1 LPRDVGSTTRETVG
15 RLAGGIAHDFNNLLT
30 VINGSADLALD
41 LHDPPAAVR
50 EDLRQIREAGE
61 RAAPLTRQL
70 LAFSRKQILPSDVVD
85 VNRLI
90 AGIEAMLKRLI
101 GEHLQLV
108 VAVDEEAGNV
118 RSDAGQLEQVLLN
131 LVVNARDAIPDG
143 GTLAIRTQRLRL
155 EPGDTRPPS
164 LAQAGLQPG
173 THLVIAVSDTGVG
186 MDEATRLR
194 VFEPF
199 YTTKEPER
207 GTGLGLA
214 MVHSIVMQTGGA
226 IWVDSE
232 PGAWA
237 TFSVCLPSTDE
248 PAADVHVQPAAPR
261 VRGRG
266 TAPFVEDEPALNRLA
281 ARILSGAGYTV
292 LKAADGVQAL
302 AILHAHG
309 GGCRPGAPRR
319 RDARHERSRPRH
331 TRGRRLPARARALHI
346 RLHR

>member
-15 RLAGGIAHDFNNLLT
+15 RLAGGIADDFNNLLT

-61 RAAPLTRQL
+61 RAATLTRQL

-85 VNRLI
+85 VNRMI

-108 VAVDEEAGNV
+108 VALDEEAGNV

-131 LVVNARDAIPDG
+131 LVVNARDAMPDG

-155 EPGDTRPPS
+155 EPGDTRPPA

-214 MVHSIVMQTGGA
+214 MVHGIVMQTGGA

-232 PGAWA
+232 PGAGA
-237 TFSVCLPSTDE
+237 TFSVSLPST
-248 PAADVHVQPAAPR
+248 A
-261 VRGRG
+261 
-266 TAPFVEDEPALNRLA
+266 
-281 ARILSGAGYTV
+281 
-292 LKAADGVQAL
+292 
-302 AILHAHG
+302 
-309 GGCRPGAPRR
+309 
-319 RDARHERSRPRH
+319 
-331 TRGRRLPARARALHI
+331 
-346 RLHR
+346 